1 MIIIIH
7 KPLDDTAVQIM
18 VTYNKYSCYKI
29 KKKKLLLF
37 SFKDLSNKVKNLTTQ
52 FVELS
57 LSFNNKIEENTSIIL
72 ENMRYVYYYTLLYYF
87 YEIKIVYFIFK
98 LYVLLSYRLIMLEK
112 SQIETKSSKKNSI
125 GIIVHIIIKVISI
138 FK

>member
-1 MIIIIH
+1 M
-7 KPLDDTAVQIM
+7 
-18 VTYNKYSCYKI
+18 
-29 KKKKLLLF
+29 
-37 SFKDLSNKVKNLTTQ
+37 SNKVKNLTTQ

-57 LSFNNKIEENTSIIL
+57 LSLNNKIEENTSIIL

-112 SQIETKSSKKNSI
+112 SQFETKSSKKNSI